1 MKTVKDY
8 EYSFNHVKERLKER
22 YDLNIEKHD
31 YDTMNNGVRESRNPK
46 KAFSVDNNGDQEV
59 YLYIFDV
66 YPPKKILVVWSNSKD
81 RITTVLP
88 NKI

>member
-1 MKTVKDY
+1 M
-8 EYSFNHVKERLKER
+8 
-22 YDLNIEKHD
+22 NIEKHD